1 MVYGKKSPGAKIN
14 KNHIPLKNGV
24 GYTKRREERCIL
36 RYYLNYDNVE
46 DFKRGLLILFFPF
59 QNETEEIHEKDIN
72 RLYTDN
78 EASILAKREIFEKH
92 KVMTDIIETIER
104 QVEDKNLD
112 DQEEEEDDGF
122 REEESRTAEE

>member
-1 MVYGKKSPGAKIN
+1 
-14 KNHIPLKNGV
+14 
-24 GYTKRREERCIL
+24 
-36 RYYLNYDNVE
+36 
-46 DFKRGLLILFFPF
+46 LLILFFPF